1 MNYFVFFVAII
12 ALVQLSNVKSVEL
25 FNEIENY
32 LQSLYIKNFYLKKD
46 QELSSCVL
54 LVVAK

>member
-46 QELSSCVL
+46 HELSSCVL